1 MRGHKPILPH
11 ASELLP
17 LIKTRTLDDIGGQH
31 GVTRQAVWLALD
43 TYCKK
48 QFSMGIKEYR
58 ETDGRGY
65 TAVAS

>member
-17 LIKTRTLDDIGGQH
+17 LIKSRKLGDIGEQH
-31 GVTRQAVWLALD
+31 GVTRQAVWLRLD
-43 TYCKK
+43 TYCRR
-48 QFSMGIKEYR
+48 QFGMGIKEYR

-65 TAVAS
+65 SAAAS